1 MRLLVNRRL
10 LVNHHTQY
18 RLKAFL
24 LCKTIGEIS
33 NYCRNSTVLSPFFHI
48 KKQRPKMDH
57 EISYQ
62 FSAGTKTSLELK
74 ICFSLITYG
83 IKNLIPLRS
92 TIQITGTSAL

>member
-1 MRLLVNRRL
+1 
-10 LVNHHTQY
+10 
-18 RLKAFL
+18 
-24 LCKTIGEIS
+24 
-33 NYCRNSTVLSPFFHI
+33 
-48 KKQRPKMDH
+48 MDH

-83 IKNLIPLRS
+83 INNLIPLRS